1 LACWGLCRCCHPA
14 APRGGGAVL
23 GLQINPKY
31 ERKSP
36 EGVFA
41 RWWFWEELG
50 ATLVAVTLI
59 ATVATGVLPWRPF
72 LIYLG
77 IISGVAV
84 LNQVRTLVAH
94 LWENEG
100 EP

>member
-1 LACWGLCRCCHPA
+1 
-14 APRGGGAVL
+14 
-23 GLQINPKY
+23 
-31 ERKSP
+31 
-36 EGVFA
+36 
-41 RWWFWEELG
+41 
-50 ATLVAVTLI
+50 
-59 ATVATGVLPWRPF
+59 VATGVLPWRPF